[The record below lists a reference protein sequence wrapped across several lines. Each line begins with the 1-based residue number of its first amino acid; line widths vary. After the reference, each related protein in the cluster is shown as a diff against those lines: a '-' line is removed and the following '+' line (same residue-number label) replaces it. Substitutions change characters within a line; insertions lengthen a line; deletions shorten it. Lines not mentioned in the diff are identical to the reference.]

1 MNAANE
7 VAVHKF
13 LAHEIGYNDIYDSVA
28 AAVETIG
35 SVPTNDL
42 QTILEADHEARDFIN
57 RFFSK

>member
-28 AAVETIG
+28 AAVKTIG
-35 SVPTNDL
+35 SVPTSDL
-42 QTILEADHEARDFIN
+42 QTILEADKEARAFV
-57 RFFSK
+57 RQYFA